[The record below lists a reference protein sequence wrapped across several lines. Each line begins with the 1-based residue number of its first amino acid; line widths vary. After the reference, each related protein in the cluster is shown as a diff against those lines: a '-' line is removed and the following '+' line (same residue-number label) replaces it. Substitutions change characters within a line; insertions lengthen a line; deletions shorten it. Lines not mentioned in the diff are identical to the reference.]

1 MGKLETEIK
10 FLAYRYNLEIIEGGG
25 GEEGRGHVSL
35 PNVSIIF

>member
-25 GEEGRGHVSL
+25 EGRGHVSL

>member
-25 GEEGRGHVSL
+25 EEGRGHVSL